1 MPWSSSEIG
10 TKLLVRLPDE
20 YSVNSGEPVEA
31 EVVGVPFRESVNP
44 NKREVE
50 AAKGKDFAE

>member
-1 MPWSSSEIG
+1 MPWSSSETG

-20 YSVNSGEPVEA
+20 YSVNPGEAVGA
-31 EVVGVPFRESVNP
+31 EVVDVPFRESVNP

>member
-1 MPWSSSEIG
+1 M
-10 TKLLVRLPDE
+10 KLPDE
-20 YSVNSGEPVEA
+20 YSVTPGEPVEG
-31 EVVGVPFRESVNP
+31 EVVDVPFRESVNP

>member
-1 MPWSSSEIG
+1 MMERG
-10 TKLLVRLPDE
+10 T
-20 YSVNSGEPVEA
+20 
-31 EVVGVPFRESVNP
+31 EVVDVPFRQSVNP